1 MTEKTAKLLGKL
13 IERFVGIGLFCG
25 MYQLIGFE
33 LTLILAVYHVAC
45 VLDDK

>member
-13 IERFVGIGLFCG
+13 IGRAIALGLFCG
-25 MYQLIGFE
+25 LYQLIGFE